1 MRELTVALLLSLAAA
16 LTGCAGRPQPPSP
29 TEPVARLPESTAARL
44 VARWQEELCRYV
56 VQQGGGDPAVV
67 SEAKALRSSDVLRPA
82 RITFGVLDVEAEMP
96 GRNGWDVQGVLVGKQ
111 TGSPGERY
119 VFLVGI
125 VGRYNYVP
133 TGLQEIRLVG
143 LSTQGGRLNWETGEP
158 GAAAVDRYRATFR
171 AFAGQFPADT
181 DRFTMALAGDRIT
194 VREQRSGAEWF
205 LQVRAPERSQA
216 YVIPILRRSDDLDR
230 CASQAPR

>member
-1 MRELTVALLLSLAAA
+1 
-16 LTGCAGRPQPPSP
+16 
-29 TEPVARLPESTAARL
+29 VARLPESTAARL

-111 TGSPGERY
+111 AGSPGERY

-133 TGLQEIRLVG
+133 TGLQDIRLVG

-158 GAAAVDRYRATFR
+158 GAAAAERYRATFR
-171 AFAGQFPADT
+171 AFAGRFPADT
-181 DRFTMALAGDRIT
+181 DRFTMAVAGDRIT

-205 LQVRAPERSQA
+205 LQARAPERSQA

-230 CASQAPR
+230 CASQTPR

>member
-1 MRELTVALLLSLAAA
+1 MRRFLLLAPLALA
-16 LTGCAGRPQPPSP
+16 LAGCSSRPQPPAP
-29 TEPVARLPESTAARL
+29 TEPVAHLAESTAVRL
-44 VARWQEELCRYV
+44 VARWQEELCKFV
-56 VQQGGGDPAVV
+56 VQQGDGDPAVV
-67 SEAKALRSSDVLRPA
+67 AEARALRPSDVVRPA
-82 RITFGVLDVEAEMP
+82 RITFGVLDVEADMP
-96 GRNGWDVQGVLVGKQ
+96 GRNGWDVQGVLVGAEA
-111 TGSPGERY
+111 GSY

-125 VGRYNYVP
+125 IGRYDYVP
-133 TGLQEIRLVG
+133 TGLQDLRLVR

-158 GAAAVDRYRATFR
+158 GAVAAERYRATFR
-171 AFAGQFPADT
+171 AFAGRFPADT

-194 VREQRSGAEWF
+194 VRERRSGAEWF